1 MPMGKGFAI
10 TSELDLG
17 KMLLEGYSGHVGNE
31 SLLARIRESSTS
43 TCSRLP
49 DIKIS
54 AITNDTVATLASL
67 AYSAHALP
75 STRVAMG
82 LIVGTGTNS
91 SIVMKPSDLHEAK
104 RKSFVLPVNADVE
117 EGRIVVNTEWTIKG
131 AAPPLHRARLITK
144 WDEEL
149 DRDCE
154 APGFQPFEYMTAGR
168 YLGELARIILHDY
181 LTKHDRVPE
190 EYLPED
196 LRQRNAISTF
206 FLSSVVAVEQSA
218 ADLVAKLEKEM
229 PPPHPY
235 LWQWSAMSASVLMQ
249 ASKALQLRST
259 SMISA
264 ATIGL
269 LTAAGELK
277 WKDCVAN
284 QDLSEAKSSCED
296 IIVAFAG
303 GVITSYPTFL
313 ETFQKTIDNLVQELI
328 NTDEVQRV
336 VMKDANNGG
345 LLGAGVL
352 AGTVWNLS

>member
-1 MPMGKGFAI
+1 MGKGFAI

-17 KMLLEGYSGHVGNE
+17 KMLLEGYSRHVGSE
-31 SLLARIRESSTS
+31 SMLARFREYSTS
-43 TCSRLP
+43 NCSRLP
-49 DIKIS
+49 DIKVS

-91 SIVMKPSDLHEAK
+91 SIVMRLSDLHEAK
-104 RKSFVLPVNADVE
+104 KKSFVLPMETNLT

-131 AAPPLHRARLITK
+131 AAPPLYRASLVTR

-168 YLGELARIILHDY
+168 YLGELARLILHDY
-181 LTKHDRVPE
+181 LVKHEQIPDE
-190 EYLPED
+190 HLPGD

-206 FLSSVVAVEQSA
+206 FLSSVVANTQAVTE
-218 ADLVAKLEKEM
+218 LVSRLKQEM
-229 PPPHPY
+229 PPPTPD
-235 LWQWSAMSASVLMQ
+235 LWQWNTTSANVFMQ

-259 SMISA
+259 RMISA

-269 LTAAGELK
+269 LTSAGELQ
-277 WKDCVAN
+277 WNDSVAK
-284 QDLSEAKSSCED
+284 QDLSEAQPSCEE
-296 IIVAFAG
+296 IIIAFAG

-313 ETFQKTIDNLVQELI
+313 ETFQETIDKLVREKI
-328 NTDEVQRV
+328 NTDEVKRV
-336 VMKDANNGG
+336 VMRDANNGG
-345 LLGAGVL
+345 LIGAGVL
-352 AGTVWNLS
+352 AGTVWNMP